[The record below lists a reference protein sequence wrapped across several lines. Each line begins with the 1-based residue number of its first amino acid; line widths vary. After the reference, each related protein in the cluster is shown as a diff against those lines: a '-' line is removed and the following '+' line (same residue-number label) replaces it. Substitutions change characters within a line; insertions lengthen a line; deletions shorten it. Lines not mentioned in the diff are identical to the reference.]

1 MFRKESNYTNTAT
14 SDVNQTIIGIYPVRV
29 NLLSLSLIATF
40 INFPSSKVT
49 IVAFET
55 FGLTDNGDVFFI
67 KLDKTVVETFNNYHT
82 QVYSLFGTDVFY
94 WILNVAQI
102 LGLFNTALYYKSFNR
117 TIFENILL

>member
-94 WILNVAQI
+94 
-102 LGLFNTALYYKSFNR
+102 
-117 TIFENILL
+117 

>member
-40 INFPSSKVT
+40 INFPCSKVT

-55 FGLTDNGDVFFI
+55 FGLTDNGDVFF
-67 KLDKTVVETFNNYHT
+67 
-82 QVYSLFGTDVFY
+82 
-94 WILNVAQI
+94 
-102 LGLFNTALYYKSFNR
+102 YKVR
-117 TIFENILL
+117 